1 MVCCHT
7 DYDKVKAVLSDGV
20 LILRQVVTLT
30 MIKLKLSYQM
40 VCCHTDCKVKAV
52 LQTCHTDYDKVK
64 AVLSDGVLILRQVV
78 TLTMIKLK
86 LSYQMV
92 C

>member
-1 MVCCHT
+1 MLILRQVVTLTMIKLKLSYQMVCCHTDYDKVKAVLSEVCCHT

-40 VCCHTDCKVKAV
+40 VC
-52 LQTCHTDYDKVK
+52 
-64 AVLSDGVLILRQVV
+64 
-78 TLTMIKLK
+78 
-86 LSYQMV
+86 
-92 C
+92 